1 MDMNVIKSYL
11 VQLGAKI
18 DDTSWNQTVGKVKEL
33 EKTIETVTSSM
44 SKSFTTAS
52 SAITGALIGVTTA
65 TGGLLDHVSQLDMGY
80 QKFALS
86 MYMSTKQAKELKIV
100 TDAMGE
106 NINDIAWIPELRQRY
121 MSLMQETQTLEAQIP
136 GGGEAM
142 MRGIRNIRFE
152 FTRLKVE
159 ATYALQWIA
168 MHIIN
173 DLNGPLFNFKGGI
186 HELNDWIV
194 SNMPVWTKKVADFF
208 VKFATDIWKLV
219 PDIEKL
225 IDWFKKIPDIL
236 KKVSDGFKNSSNVII
251 EFGAIFLGV
260 MRGLSLPLS
269 LFAGLIAGVIMHLG
283 KIQGTNSMWQDFVD
297 LVKNA
302 TDGFDNFTNEVAISL
317 EKNGAIDAIIKAF
330 HDWGNALSDI
340 NKGLTSA
347 LKSLGLLG
355 QRKGIGEM
363 IADEFSHAAVQIAKT
378 ASFLAHLFSALG
390 KALSGD
396 LTGAVSELK
405 LAGKDFSAATSQNPW
420 GRKDSAGKSSGGGGG
435 GSSSSG
441 NESTAWNFFKSK
453 GYSSDQVSGIIGNLM
468 TESNLDPNS
477 KSGDGSYG
485 IAQWRGGRLQ
495 GLYDFAS
502 KNGSDASDIN
512 TQLAYIEYELN
523 NSESNAKAQLQNSSG
538 AKDSAY
544 AFSKYYERPAWSENP
559 QRQDNAADVYARN
572 ASYNPSLMA
581 KASLLSNYNVGTGAN
596 AASSIDQS
604 TTTGNIIINITE
616 PGANQDQIKSAVMT
630 AIKQANNKSN
640 ARMID
645 NFAGVGVTMV

>member
-18 DDTSWNQTVGKVKEL
+18 DDTSWNKTVGKVKEL

-65 TGGLLDHVSQLDMGY
+65 TGGLLDRVSQLDMGY

-142 MRGIRNIRFE
+142 MRGIRDIRFE

-225 IDWFKKIPDIL
+225 IDWFKKIPDVL

-302 TDGFDNFTNEVAISL
+302 TDGFDNFTQEVAISL

-396 LTGAVSELK
+396 LTGAISELR
-405 LAGKDFSAATSQNPW
+405 LAGKDFFAAMGQNPW
-420 GRKDSAGKSSGGGGG
+420 GRKDSAGKSSGGGSGGSSDGGG
-435 GSSSSG
+435 GSSDTSTGKQIANQVAQASG
-441 NESTAWNFFKSK
+441 LPANLIYGQMAHETGNFSELAGSHNYGGLK
-453 GYSSDQVSGIIGNLM
+453 
-468 TESNLDPNS
+468 NS
-477 KSGDGSYG
+477 DGSYRNFDSDD
-485 IAQWRGGRLQ
+485 A
-495 GLYDFAS
+495 FA
-502 KNGSDASDIN
+502 
-512 TQLAYIEYELN
+512 
-523 NSESNAKAQLQNSSG
+523 
-538 AKDSAY
+538 
-544 AFSKYYERPAWSENP
+544 KYYAWYLRQYDENGISQATTPEAWAHALKQGGYYEDSEETYANGVGNFS
-559 QRQDNAADVYARN
+559 QQYFKNTSAD
-572 ASYNPSLMA
+572 SSLMA
-581 KASLLSNYNVGTGAN
+581 KASLLNNYTVGTGAN

-604 TTTGNIIINITE
+604 TTTGNINIYITE
-616 PGANQDQIKSAVMT
+616 PGANQDQIKSAVMS